1 MQIIKLEDSIF
12 ISETSW
18 IMVLFR
24 KLYSI
29 HNFQYFRVTN
39 KRRGKEWKN
48 VRKCWQR
55 KTDSHVLRPSIRPKY
70 LLNLAIKN
78 SSKLSTIQYGIHES
92 SYGGLV
98 LWPGHLRQCC
108 CFPAQRALI
117 SKFYL
122 LYTPYITNSLSSS
135 AGL

>member
-1 MQIIKLEDSIF
+1 MEKCEEMLTEKDYLTFTPSF
-12 ISETSW
+12 DTSK
-18 IMVLFR
+18 VFAQLG
-24 KLYSI
+24 
-29 HNFQYFRVTN
+29 N
-39 KRRGKEWKN
+39 KK
-48 VRKCWQR
+48 QQQ
-55 KTDSHVLRPSIRPKY
+55 T
-70 LLNLAIKN
+70 LNNPIWY
-78 SSKLSTIQYGIHES
+78 TVHES

-108 CFPAQRALI
+108 CYPAQRALI